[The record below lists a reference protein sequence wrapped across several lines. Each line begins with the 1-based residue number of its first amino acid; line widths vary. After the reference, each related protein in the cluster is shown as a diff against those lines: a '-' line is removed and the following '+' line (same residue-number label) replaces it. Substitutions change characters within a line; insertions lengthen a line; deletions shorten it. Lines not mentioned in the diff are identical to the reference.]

1 MAKSRKQ
8 ILQELL
14 ELENE
19 KVEDLEEVEEPV
31 KNDAVKSEPL
41 PEKNESITPV
51 EKVKKPRTQ
60 KQLEAFEKAKAI
72 RDANAL
78 KRKEEAHQ
86 LALELK
92 KKEEE
97 KIVKKAIALKKKEL
111 KKHKVLDEIS
121 DDDGEKIDM
130 IPQKPLPLE
139 KKSVPKPSESSVSE
153 AKASQTARALPLV
166 KPSIKISFY

>member
-19 KVEDLEEVEEPV
+19 KVEDLEEVD
-31 KNDAVKSEPL
+31 KKTDNDAVKNDIL
-41 PEKNESITPV
+41 PEKTNSITPV

-60 KQLEAFEKAKAI
+60 KQLEAFENAKSI

-78 KRKEEAHQ
+78 KRKEEAQQ

-92 KKEEE
+92 KKEEAGNPE
-97 KIVKKAIALKKKEL
+97 FV
-111 KKHKVLDEIS
+111 
-121 DDDGEKIDM
+121 
-130 IPQKPLPLE
+130 
-139 KKSVPKPSESSVSE
+139 
-153 AKASQTARALPLV
+153 
-166 KPSIKISFY
+166 

>member
-19 KVEDLEEVEEPV
+19 KVEDLEEVD
-31 KNDAVKSEPL
+31 KKTDNDAVKNDIL
-41 PEKNESITPV
+41 PEKTNSITPV

-60 KQLEAFEKAKAI
+60 KQLEAFENAKSI

-78 KRKEEAHQ
+78 KRKEEAQQ

-92 KKEEE
+92 KKEEV

-121 DDDGEKIDM
+121 DDESGEPLEVDDIKISKDK
-130 IPQKPLPLE
+130 KPIPLE
-139 KKSVPKPSESSVSE
+139 KHLTKGRVLEPKV
-153 AKASQTARALPLV
+153 ASLE